1 MGWESD
7 LLVINSQGYLE
18 EVEIKISLS
27 DFKADFTNKK
37 DKHKR
42 ISLDKTKL
50 HKFWYCV
57 PFELKDKVIDLIPK
71 YAGLLY
77 ISRANNVCIAKNA
90 PTLKNGVILQDADKV
105 KLLRLA
111 YIRIWDN
118 KN

>member
-18 EVEIKISLS
+18 EVEIKISLT

-37 DKHKR
+37 EKHKR
-42 ISLDKTKL
+42 IASDKTRL

-57 PFELKDKVIDLIPK
+57 PFELRDKVIDLVPS

-77 ISRANNVCIAKNA
+77 ISKANGVCTAKKA
-90 PTLKNGVILQDADKV
+90 PTLKNGTIMLDADKV
-105 KLLRLA
+105 KLIRLA
-111 YIRIWDN
+111 YIRFWEN
-118 KN
+118 K